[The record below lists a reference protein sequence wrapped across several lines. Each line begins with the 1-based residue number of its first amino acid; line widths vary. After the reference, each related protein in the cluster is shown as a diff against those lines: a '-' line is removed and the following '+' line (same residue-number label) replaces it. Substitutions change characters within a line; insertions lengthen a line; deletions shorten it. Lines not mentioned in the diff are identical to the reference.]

1 MNPVGAENGVRIYKK
16 NKFARP
22 LTGRLCGLLSTG
34 CTLGGNAY
42 LESMAIAK
50 LNEIM
55 DTMNRSVCCKGMIH
69 PCCLI
74 LEFKSEKHDEGE
86 QYILQC

>member
-1 MNPVGAENGVRIYKK
+1 MNPVGAQNGVRIYKK
-16 NKFARP
+16 IKFARP

-55 DTMNRSVCCKGMIH
+55 DTMNMESM
-69 PCCLI
+69 
-74 LEFKSEKHDEGE
+74 
-86 QYILQC
+86 LQGDDPPMLFDVGIQI

>member
-1 MNPVGAENGVRIYKK
+1 MRSLIH
-16 NKFARP
+16 
-22 LTGRLCGLLSTG
+22 C

-55 DTMNRSVCCKGMIH
+55 DTMNMESM
-69 PCCLI
+69 
-74 LEFKSEKHDEGE
+74 
-86 QYILQC
+86 LQGDDPPMLFDLGIQI